1 MRFLDHDWRCTT
13 AVRLLASISTMIAPA
28 VRTEIQSRLQKIES
42 AGDVRILYAV
52 ESGSRA
58 WGFPSRD
65 SDYDVRFIYIR
76 PPHWYLSIDLEA
88 RRDVIEQAI
97 VDEID
102 LSGWDIRKAFRLFAR
117 SNPPILEWLSSPIIY
132 AIDDEF
138 VSALR
143 ALVSDYYSPVAS
155 MHHYLHMARGNQK
168 EYLRGD
174 TVWVKKYFYVLR
186 PLLAMR
192 WLEQDRG
199 PVPMLF
205 SDLLATVDD
214 KSVVAAIETLR
225 KRKIAGDELDR
236 GPAIPEIGAFVEA
249 ELRRLEELLIPKHPP
264 NVSLDALDA
273 LFRTTL
279 DRVWKAGYADESR

>member
-1 MRFLDHDWRCTT
+1 
-13 AVRLLASISTMIAPA
+13 MIARA
-28 VRTEIQSRLQKIES
+28 VTTEIRHRLEMIE
-42 AGDVRILYAV
+42 APGDVRILCAV

-76 PPHWYLSIDLEA
+76 APHWYLSIDLET
-88 RRDVIEQAI
+88 RRDVIEQPI

-102 LSGWDIRKAFRLFAR
+102 LSGWDVRKALRLFAK
-117 SNPPILEWLSSPIIY
+117 SNPPLLEWLSSPIFY
-132 AIDDEF
+132 AIDVEF
-138 VSALR
+138 VTALR
-143 ALVSDYYSPVAS
+143 SLVRDYYSPVAS
-155 MHHYLHMARGNQK
+155 MHHYLHMARGNQR

-186 PLLAMR
+186 PLLAIR

-205 SDLLATVDD
+205 SDLLATIDD
-214 KSVVAAIETLR
+214 ESVVVAIESLR
-225 KRKIAGDELDR
+225 QRKSNGDELDR
-236 GPAIPEIGAFVEA
+236 GAAIPEISAFVEA
-249 ELRRLEELLIPKHPP
+249 ELRRLGELLIPKQPP
-264 NVSLDALDA
+264 TVSLDALDG

-279 DRVWKAGYADESR
+279 DRVWKAS